1 MYYLCEYLNS
11 IRYQKRALKKMNKIL
26 RGNFFARL
34 FVLYHWV
41 TFNVREFYLARATS
55 NNF

>member
-1 MYYLCEYLNS
+1 
-11 IRYQKRALKKMNKIL
+11 MNKIL
-26 RGNFFARL
+26 RGSFFARL

-55 NNF
+55 NNFKWQMNQRFETNVEVIVNYF